1 MQSQFIKDL
10 ITLPGFLIQGERKEG
25 ERWIFEL
32 SLPPLCPIC
41 PTCFGRTTY
50 SSMCG

>member
-10 ITLPGFLIQGERKEG
+10 ITLPGFLIHGERKEG

-32 SLPPLCPIC
+32 S
-41 PTCFGRTTY
+41 
-50 SSMCG
+50 